1 MGNPAEARSGRARY
15 LGAMKPRYL
24 AVVFL
29 ATALAGFGPSYVAK
43 QAALSSLA
51 PWVHVHAGLFAGWL
65 VLLIAQTWLVG
76 ARRVD
81 LHRTLGVFGVVLAAG
96 MLLSGATLA
105 LASARSRTDLTAPAV
120 PELLL
125 FQFGALALFAVF
137 LLLALWQRRRSP
149 TAHQRLM
156 LLATIAIL
164 PPALARLPLIGV
176 RPVLALLASLLFV
189 VAGVAYDLRTRGR
202 PHPVYV
208 LGGLALLISGPLRF
222 ALSQTSA
229 WHAIARS
236 LIEHT

>member
-1 MGNPAEARSGRARY
+1 
-15 LGAMKPRYL
+15 
-24 AVVFL
+24 
-29 ATALAGFGPSYVAK
+29 
-43 QAALSSLA
+43 
-51 PWVHVHAGLFAGWL
+51 
-65 VLLIAQTWLVG
+65 
-76 ARRVD
+76 
-81 LHRTLGVFGVVLAAG
+81 VLAAG

-105 LASARSRTDLTAPAV
+105 LASARNRTDLTAPAV
-120 PELLL
+120 RELLL
-125 FQFGALALFAVF
+125 FQLGALALFAAF

-176 RPVLALLASLLFV
+176 RPILALLASLLFV
-189 VAGVAYDLRTRGR
+189 VAGIAYDLRTRGR
-202 PHPVYV
+202 PHAVYV
-208 LGGLALLISGPLRF
+208 LGGLALLISAPVRF